1 MSLNLEGYHDMIGK
15 VIHGEKISLRSLHVI
30 TVDDAYIRTL
40 HRQYLHKNS
49 STDVIT
55 FHWDEEGEREG
66 EIYICLDQAKLNAEE
81 YGVTLEKEIARLIIH
96 GLLHLNGYDDK
107 DDAGKQQMRQLE
119 DKYLQR
125 YGRL

>member
-1 MSLNLEGYHDMIGK
+1 MIGK

-55 FHWDEEGEREG
+55 FQWDEEDEREG